1 MNIPQLINALI
12 AAGNRYATQEYL
24 NFYQPDAVLDDPSV
38 GRKFT
43 GHKGIKNY
51 FVSYFIGYETQTKI
65 MKLVVQDDTHAHLK
79 VAFTG
84 TFPEG
89 HIEGTFDFTFK
100 EGKIAFAKADL
111 VH

>member
-1 MNIPQLINALI
+1 MNISTFIKNLID
-12 AAGNRYATQEYL
+12 AGNRYATLEYL
-24 NFYQPDAVLDDPSV
+24 DFYHPDAILDDPSV

-43 GHKGIKNY
+43 GHKGIKDY

-65 MKLVVQDDTHAHLK
+65 VKLVIHDEKHAHLE

-89 HIEGTFDFTFK
+89 NIGGTFDFTFK
-100 EGKIAFAKADL
+100 EGKIAFVKADL
-111 VH
+111 LH